1 MNYTTLVLQRAQT
14 WRTRWARRRSA
25 ARHHPAAMLLA
36 VLALA
41 LLVLPLAADGQTG
54 RVYRVGLMTTGTTET
69 TGYVETFRGALRAL
83 GYVEGSNLILE
94 VRLTNIDNRPERDVA
109 KELIAHGPDVL
120 VGWESLAQLMCAQ
133 TDTIPIV
140 LAGGI
145 DPVGAG
151 LAQSLRRPGL
161 NVTGAVQLNGELA
174 EKHVD
179 IVREI
184 IPRITRVGLI
194 VDQTASTCRV
204 IEEHARRATLAI
216 GAAFVA
222 YPVRDKADVE
232 RAFVQMEKER
242 PDVLLPC
249 PSTLLFHLRPVLFE
263 NATRLQIPFTSFVT
277 SNVPGG
283 VLFAYATDLHEI
295 YRAAARYVD
304 KILRGA
310 RAADL
315 PIEQPVKFELVINQK
330 TARAYG
336 IRVPQSVLLR
346 ADRVVE

>member
-1 MNYTTLVLQRAQT
+1 MNYTTPEWQRA
-14 WRTRWARRRSA
+14 RTGRSRRARRR
-25 ARHHPAAMLLA
+25 PAERYRPVAILLA

-41 LLVLPLAADGQTG
+41 LLVLPFAADGQTG
-54 RVYRVGLMTTGTTET
+54 RVYRVGLMASGTTEN
-69 TGYVETFRGALRAL
+69 TGYTETFRAALRAL

-94 VRLTNIDNRPERDVA
+94 VRLTNIDNRSERDVA

-120 VGWESLAQLMCAQ
+120 VGWESLAQIMRAQ

-140 LAGGI
+140 LTGGI

-184 IPRITRVGLI
+184 IPRITRVGLF
-194 VDQTASTCRV
+194 VDQTAPTCRV

-216 GAAFVA
+216 GAAFFA

-232 RAFVQMEKER
+232 RAFVQMEQER

-249 PSTLLFHLRPVLFE
+249 PSSLLFQLRPLLFE
-263 NATRLQIPFTSFVT
+263 NATRLQIPFTSFIT
-277 SNVPGG
+277 ANVPGG

-310 RAADL
+310 KAAEL
-315 PIEQPVKFELVINQK
+315 PIEQPLKFELVINQK

-336 IRVPQSVLLR
+336 IRVPHSVLLR